1 MNLIPVSYQL
11 FPGGGGL
18 SGLDN
23 TPSTPI
29 LLSSRTI
36 TKYKQNKLEK
46 IVDGGGGEGGGGG
59 GGGKKRKAEGMGIW

>member
-1 MNLIPVSYQL
+1 M
-11 FPGGGGL
+11 
-18 SGLDN
+18 DN

-46 IVDGGGGEGGGGG
+46 IVDGGGGEGEGRGEGGEGGGRRERLRG
-59 GGGKKRKAEGMGIW
+59 WGSGRVL

>member
-23 TPSTPI
+23 TPNTPI

-46 IVDGGGGEGGGGG
+46 IVYGGGGEGGEEEKG
-59 GGGKKRKAEGMGIW
+59 

>member
-1 MNLIPVSYQL
+1 M
-11 FPGGGGL
+11 
-18 SGLDN
+18 DN
-23 TPSTPI
+23 TPNTPI

-46 IVDGGGGEGGGGG
+46 IVDGEGGGG

>member
-46 IVDGGGGEGGGGG
+46 IVDGGGGRGGRRERLRGWGSG
-59 GGGKKRKAEGMGIW
+59 RVL